1 MHSLL
6 VCKIF
11 GLNMC
16 RVKCLTN
23 LMSVGR
29 MMRILVV
36 NATLVIE
43 VVLVIM
49 CDSFSFITHSCR
61 ILPQYGQQ
69 SPITIAIAIVITKG
83 NIGML

>member
-1 MHSLL
+1 
-6 VCKIF
+6 
-11 GLNMC
+11 
-16 RVKCLTN
+16 
-23 LMSVGR
+23 

-49 CDSFSFITHSCR
+49 CYSLLQTRR
-61 ILPQYGQQ
+61 ILPQYRQQ